1 MFHFL
6 KLKQLPSC
14 KAAKILSLLQL
25 FSYVQK
31 IFLLNVFTFGNK
43 KKSKGLLLGIWQMCN
58 NIVNISL

>member
-25 FSYVQK
+25 FSHVQK
-31 IFLLNVFTFGNK
+31 IFLLNVYFWKQK
-43 KKSKGLLLGIWQMCN
+43 KVQGIITGDMADVQ
-58 NIVNISL
+58 